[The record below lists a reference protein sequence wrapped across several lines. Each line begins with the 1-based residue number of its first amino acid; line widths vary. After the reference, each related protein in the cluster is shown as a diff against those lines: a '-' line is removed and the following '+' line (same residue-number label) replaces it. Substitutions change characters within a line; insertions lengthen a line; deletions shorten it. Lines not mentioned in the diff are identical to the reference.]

1 MAIPVSFLIMTSAIL
16 NGYSVNNRNA
26 YADVDNKTASLTSP
40 IEGPDSANIT
50 NAGIIMKQ
58 LLSSNKPYDIA
69 TLAYI
74 MGVSSR
80 NI

>member
-1 MAIPVSFLIMTSAIL
+1 M
-16 NGYSVNNRNA
+16 NA
-26 YADVDNKTASLTSP
+26 NWVRKSMGQYYRIHVFFFDNKTASLTSP

-74 MGVSSR
+74 WGVSSR
-80 NI
+80 NV